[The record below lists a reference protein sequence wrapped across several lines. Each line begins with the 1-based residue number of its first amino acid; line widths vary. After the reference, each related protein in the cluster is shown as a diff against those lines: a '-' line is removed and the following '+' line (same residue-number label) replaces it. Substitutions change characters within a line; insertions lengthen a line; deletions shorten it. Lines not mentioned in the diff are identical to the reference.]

1 MFTSMPKDWFIKGF
15 PALPRRQAGDKAGQ
29 SLVEILV
36 AISIFVLSMTAAF
49 QLIFG
54 GQSLSVDAANAQL
67 AADYAQE
74 GTSAVRTVR
83 DREWAELMDG
93 NHGLV
98 FQNNEWMFGSTSVSD
113 TKDIFTRTISVSTIN
128 ENVKIAT
135 TTVTWQ
141 VNSGRL
147 QKIEA
152 VEQLTNWGAL
162 SYSSCRQE
170 NLTGD
175 WSRPVSIGSA
185 DLGSGNQGTDV
196 LAKLPY
202 AFVSGVSSTA
212 SKPDIFSFN
221 VSSPS
226 SPTLADSLNIGAG
239 GINSIYIKGNY
250 LYAASANDSKELIIF
265 DISDPNNMVE
275 AGSLSL
281 SGSTDAMSVI
291 VFENTAAVG
300 RLSAASSEIAFI
312 NVSDP
317 AYPTL
322 IRGDSSNDGDVRDFA
337 ISGNILYV
345 ISKQSDEDVWLY
357 NITDTLNPIRIGYH
371 DIEGT
376 TEDLSIFVQYR
387 GGANLLVGNTEGELV
402 ALGATSTV
410 DKIYVRDRINLGGDV
425 NDIVCVVGNLA
436 FLATS
441 NSGKEFV
448 IVNTNNLDSMAE
460 YASLNYPQVATGID
474 FADNKVFM
482 SVRSNDSLRIITSQ

>member
-1 MFTSMPKDWFIKGF
+1 M
-15 PALPRRQAGDKAGQ
+15 
-29 SLVEILV
+29 
-36 AISIFVLSMTAAF
+36 
-49 QLIFG
+49 
-54 GQSLSVDAANAQL
+54 
-67 AADYAQE
+67 
-74 GTSAVRTVR
+74 
-83 DREWAELMDG
+83 
-93 NHGLV
+93 
-98 FQNNEWMFGSTSVSD
+98 
-113 TKDIFTRTISVSTIN
+113 
-128 ENVKIAT
+128 
-135 TTVTWQ
+135 
-141 VNSGRL
+141 
-147 QKIEA
+147 
-152 VEQLTNWGAL
+152 
-162 SYSSCRQE
+162 
-170 NLTGD
+170 
-175 WSRPVSIGSA
+175 
-185 DLGSGNQGTDV
+185 
-196 LAKLPY
+196 
-202 AFVSGVSSTA
+202 
-212 SKPDIFSFN
+212 
-221 VSSPS
+221 
-226 SPTLADSLNIGAG
+226 
-239 GINSIYIKGNY
+239 
-250 LYAASANDSKELIIF
+250 
-265 DISDPNNMVE
+265 
-275 AGSLSL
+275 
-281 SGSTDAMSVI
+281 
-291 VFENTAAVG
+291 G